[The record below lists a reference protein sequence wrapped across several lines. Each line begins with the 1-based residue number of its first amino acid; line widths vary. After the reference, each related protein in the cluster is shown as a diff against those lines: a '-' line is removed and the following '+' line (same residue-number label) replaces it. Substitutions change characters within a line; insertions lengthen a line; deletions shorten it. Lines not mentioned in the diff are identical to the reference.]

1 MARKGRRKF
10 SKVLFWCHGTAMS
23 HHQELQ
29 EIANWAGA
37 KLIYRPRS
45 SMFVD
50 WLQSNL
56 GCFDSCTLIIDP
68 EEFPALIEY
77 CIQHGLHRS
86 PGYPEQVIIFSKNGG
101 QGKSRPWCGPA
112 NAVPRC
118 QVDLVSEV
126 AELHQIVFP
135 TWARQSSETT
145 SSTSSRDQGGTPGT
159 LFVHSYEDYK
169 PHAKTMPASPSSG
182 ASFLSEVQVR
192 QQRTKKQEDTVD
204 KWKLLRMASSQTQM
218 ERLLSEAAPA
228 FYED

>member
-23 HHQELQ
+23 HHQGLQ

-68 EEFPALIEY
+68 EEVPALIEV
-77 CIQHGLHRS
+77 CMQHGLHRS
-86 PGYPEQVIIFSKNGG
+86 PGYPEQVIIFS
-101 QGKSRPWCGPA
+101 
-112 NAVPRC
+112 
-118 QVDLVSEV
+118 
-126 AELHQIVFP
+126 
-135 TWARQSSETT
+135 
-145 SSTSSRDQGGTPGT
+145 
-159 LFVHSYEDYK
+159 
-169 PHAKTMPASPSSG
+169 TMPASPSSG

>member
-1 MARKGRRKF
+1 MARHGVRARRKF
-10 SKVLFWCHGTAMS
+10 SKVLFWCHGTVQNITGNMS
-23 HHQELQ
+23 HRQEL
-29 EIANWAGA
+29 EEVANWAGA

-50 WLQSNL
+50 WLQSHL
-56 GCFDSCTLIIDP
+56 GRFDSCTLIIDS
-68 EEFPALIEY
+68 EEVPALMEY

-86 PGYPEQVIIFSKNGG
+86 PAFPMQVIIFSKKGG
-101 QGKSRPWCGPA
+101 QGKSRPWCGLA

-126 AELHQIVFP
+126 AELYQILFP

-145 SSTSSRDQGGTPGT
+145 CSTCSSDQE
-159 LFVHSYEDYK
+159 HSYKHYR
-169 PHAKTMPASPSSG
+169 PHAQAMPTSPSSG

-192 QQRTKKQEDTVD
+192 QQMTKQEDTVYM
-204 KWKLLRMASSQTQM
+204 WQSLRMASSRTQM
-218 ERLLSEAAPA
+218 ERLLSEAAPT